1 MAITHRLLLVGFMI
15 SSSAYQDVS
24 ISTFVSLFVSEDD
37 VVSIE
42 DLVFC
47 LLF

>member
-1 MAITHRLLLVGFMI
+1 MLIH
-15 SSSAYQDVS
+15 DVS

-37 VVSIE
+37 DVVSIE
-42 DLVFC
+42 DLGFC

>member
-1 MAITHRLLLVGFMI
+1 MS
-15 SSSAYQDVS
+15 SSSAYHDVS

-37 VVSIE
+37 VVLIE
-42 DLVFC
+42 DLGLC